1 MDIGTILKRV
11 KLPVKSMMI
20 GSCNVQEYQ
29 TVKNE
34 KTHVTKQELV
44 TVYTDQPCKLSY
56 EKAPTTAEG
65 NSPVKLLAV
74 KLFLPSE
81 LVIRAGSVLTV
92 TQAGKTQTFKAS
104 GEPKVYTNHQEIELV
119 NADEHA

>member
-11 KLPVKSMMI
+11 KLPVQSMMI
-20 GSCNVQEYQ
+20 GTCTVQEYQ
-29 TVKNE
+29 SVKNE
-34 KTHVTKQELV
+34 KTHVTRQELV

-56 EKAPTTAEG
+56 SKAPTTTDG
-65 NSPVKLLAV
+65 DSPVKLLAV

-92 TQAGKTQTFKAS
+92 TQAGRTQTFKAS
-104 GEPKVYTNHQEIELV
+104 GEPAVYTNHQEIELV
-119 NADEHA
+119 NADEKA